1 MLFSS
6 YMFIFVFL
14 PPTLIGFCLLPHWVG
29 PKPAKLW
36 LTLASLVFY
45 GWWNPVYVVLILASM
60 LFNFSLGRRMGRAIR
75 SGGSGRTWLF
85 CGVAANLLL
94 LGYFKYANF
103 FVSNFDALWG
113 SGWSLGKIVLPL
125 GISFFTFTQ
134 IAYLADVGRG
144 VVCEYDLGDFLL
156 FITFFPHLLA
166 GPIIHHSEMMPQ
178 FAKPRTYRF
187 DWENLAVGLGISGVG
202 LLKKVVIADALS
214 GHVA

>member
-6 YMFIFVFL
+6 YIFLFFFF
-14 PPTLIGFCLLPHWVG
+14 PPPLVGFCLLSRWGG

-36 LTLASLVFY
+36 VTLASLVFY
-45 GWWNPVYVVLILASM
+45 GWWNPIYVGLILASM
-60 LFNFSLGRRMGRAIR
+60 LFNFWVGRRLGRTIR

-103 FVSNFDALWG
+103 FVSNFDALFG
-113 SGWSLGKIVLPL
+113 SDWTLGKIILPL

-156 FITFFPHLLA
+156 FITFFPHLIA
-166 GPIIHHSEMMPQ
+166 GPKALCRDQPTAGPWTI
-178 FAKPRTYRF
+178 KKGT
-187 DWENLAVGLGISGVG
+187 LG
-202 LLKKVVIADALS
+202 
-214 GHVA
+214 